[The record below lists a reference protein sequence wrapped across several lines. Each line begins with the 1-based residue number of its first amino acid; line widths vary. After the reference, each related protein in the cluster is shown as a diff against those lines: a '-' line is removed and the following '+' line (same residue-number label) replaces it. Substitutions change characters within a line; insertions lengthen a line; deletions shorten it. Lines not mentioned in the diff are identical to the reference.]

1 MLWNCIAILSLLSAV
16 GNPKVNYLSLDIE
29 GAELQ
34 VLRSIPWHLVDIE
47 VEDHPSNATFSLHP
61 AIHPFIIYQVI
72 TVEFDLLGRVFPGTR
87 TEVFPGRH

>member
-1 MLWNCIAILSLLSAV
+1 MSLIISASHSTGLQHNLSLPSPSLLSAV

-61 AIHPFIIYQVI
+61 SIHYISGYY
-72 TVEFDLLGRVFPGTR
+72 G
-87 TEVFPGRH
+87 